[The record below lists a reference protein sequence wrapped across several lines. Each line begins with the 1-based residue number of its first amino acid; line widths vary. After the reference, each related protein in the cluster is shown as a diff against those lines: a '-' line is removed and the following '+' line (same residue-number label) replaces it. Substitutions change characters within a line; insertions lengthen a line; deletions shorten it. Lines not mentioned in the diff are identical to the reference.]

1 MEPTRVVDAHVH
13 FWDPAELRY
22 SWLDD
27 LPALLRPFLPAD
39 YEPLSSGTVD
49 AVLFVE
55 ANCSLAESAAEVAMV
70 ERMAADEPRIAG
82 TVAFVNLLDEAARP
96 ATLARLA
103 GMNGVVGVRQNIQG
117 HAAGYAVD
125 NAFVRGVEQ
134 VGLHGLT
141 FDLCVTAHQ
150 LAEVTEL
157 VRRCADTRFV
167 LDHCGKPAIRDG
179 AFEPW
184 ASDIRALAAHANV
197 SCKLSGLLTEAR
209 ADQLCDEAL
218 LPYARQVLD
227 CFGPSRLI
235 YGSDWPVVTLAGG
248 AGAWRAFTDR
258 FTAAWTLAERQL
270 FYSENAI
277 RLYGLPLHVHS

>member
-1 MEPTRVVDAHVH
+1 MELTRVVDAHVH

-22 SWLDD
+22 PWLDE
-27 LPALLRPFLPAD
+27 LPALLRRFLPAD

-55 ANCSLAESAAEVAMV
+55 ANCSPAESEAEVAMV
-70 ERMAADEPRIAG
+70 KRMAADEPRIAG
-82 TVAFVNLLDEAARP
+82 TVAFVNLLDEAARLLDRLRR
-96 ATLARLA
+96 AVAVVDADEFDLA
-103 GMNGVVGVRQNIQG
+103 
-117 HAAGYAVD
+117 AVD
-125 NAFVRGVEQ
+125 AAVVVDHAEKG
-134 VGLHGLT
+134 
-141 FDLCVTAHQ
+141 
-150 LAEVTEL
+150 AEVTEL
-157 VRRCADTRFV
+157 VRRCPDTRFV
-167 LDHCGKPAIRDG
+167 LDHCGKPAIRDD

-184 ASDIRALAAHANV
+184 ATDIRALAAHAHV

-218 LPYARQVLD
+218 FPYAKHVLD

-258 FTAAWTLAERQL
+258 FTAAWTPAERQL
-270 FYSENAI
+270 FYSDNAI